1 MGAGIFVTG
10 TDTGVGKT
18 VITAGLMAALLK
30 EGVDAV
36 AFKPVQSG
44 AKRTGNGLVSP
55 DAAFYLKAAAVSAD
69 VSDYSLYCL
78 EQPLSPHIAA
88 EMDGVNIE
96 VEPII
101 KRCREYMERHRV
113 LLVEGAGGI
122 CVPLDRS
129 GYTMADLARKLGFPL
144 LVVAR
149 PSLGTINHT
158 VLSIKYAQMKGLRVA
173 GFIFNN
179 VFRMAGLMEKDNAQ
193 MIELMTGVPLLGMVP
208 HLPGLD
214 VDGGFAGPLADAVG
228 QYLHL
233 TEMGGLFHECVGSA
247 VGRMG

>member
-1 MGAGIFVTG
+1 MGSGIFITG

-18 VITAGLMAALLK
+18 VITAGLMTALLK
-30 EGVDAV
+30 AGIDAA

-44 AKRTGNGLVSP
+44 AKRTGKGLVSP
-55 DAAFYLKAAAVSAD
+55 DAAFYLRAAGVSARE
-69 VSDYSLYCL
+69 SDYSLYCL

-88 EMDGVNIE
+88 ELDGITIVK
-96 VEPII
+96 EPII
-101 KRCREYMERHRV
+101 KRCREYLDRHRV

-122 CVPLDRS
+122 CVPLNRS
-129 GYTMADLARKLGFPL
+129 GFLMADLARELDFPL

-158 VLSIKYAQMKGLRVA
+158 VLSIKYAQMTGLRVA

-179 VFRMAGLMEKDNAQ
+179 LRQGAGLMEKDNAE
-193 MIELMTGVPLLGMVP
+193 MIELLTGVPLLGMVP

-214 VDGGFAGPLADAVG
+214 VDGGIAGPLADTVG
-228 QYLHL
+228 QYLQL
-233 TEMGGLFHECVGSA
+233 TEIGGLFDECAGSTA
-247 VGRMG
+247 GRMG